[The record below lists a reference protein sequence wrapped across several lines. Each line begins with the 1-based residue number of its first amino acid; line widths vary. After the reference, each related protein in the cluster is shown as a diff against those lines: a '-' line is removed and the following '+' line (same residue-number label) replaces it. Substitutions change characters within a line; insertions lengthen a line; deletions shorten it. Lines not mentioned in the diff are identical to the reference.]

1 MGRTALALF
10 LAAVCAFAQQR
21 PGTVNTETPEGQ
33 LLHQA
38 SNEED
43 ATKKAALLSDFA
55 AKFPQHEAVP
65 WVWSQIQ
72 QANLKAGQFDK
83 ALEAGEKLAAKDP
96 NDLECAHNN
105 LKAAEGKKDADAVKK
120 WAGLTSQL
128 AVKAAAVPKPS
139 NEDDVEGW
147 KARVDFARQLNTY
160 TEYSLYAAA
169 VQSQDPKKRVELA
182 EALRER
188 NPKSEYIARMN
199 PIEFNA
205 YRQSNDAAKALAT
218 AERTLATDQSDEDM
232 LVFVANNYLEAKKE
246 PDKVIAYSMKAV
258 EVLNTKPKPEGVAED
273 VWNGRKSTLSGL
285 AHFMVGSTYYS
296 QKKLKDSEAALRLA
310 LPLVAANDQ
319 LKAATLFY
327 LGLAT
332 NDQGKLSDSLAFN
345 QQCAAIKSAFQA
357 KAAANAKV
365 LRSQGVSTGAAPKKK
380 K

>member
-1 MGRTALALF
+1 MGRTALALY
-10 LAAVCAFAQQR
+10 LAAVCAMAQQR

-43 ATKKAALLSDFA
+43 APKKAALLSDFA
-55 AKFPQHEAVP
+55 AKFPQHESVP

-72 QANLKAGQFDK
+72 QVHLKAGQFDK

-105 LKAAEGKKDADAVKK
+105 LKSAEGKKDPDAVRK

-128 AVKAAAVPKPS
+128 ALKAAAVPKPS
-139 NEDDVEGW
+139 NEDDVEAW
-147 KARVDFARQLNTY
+147 KARADFAKQLNTY
-160 TEYSLYAAA
+160 TEYSLFAAA
-169 VQSQDPKKRVELA
+169 VQTQDPKKRVELA
-182 EALRER
+182 EALREQ
-188 NPKSEYIARMN
+188 NPQSQYIAKMN
-199 PIEFNA
+199 PIEFNS
-205 YRQSNDAAKALAT
+205 YRQLNDNAKALAT

-232 LVFVANNYLEAKKE
+232 LVFAANNYLEGKKD

-258 EVLNTKPKPEGVAED
+258 EVLNTKPKPEGVADD
-273 VWNGRKSTLSGL
+273 VWNGRKNTLAGL
-285 AHFMVGSTYYS
+285 AHFMAGSTYYG
-296 QKKLKDSEAALRLA
+296 QKKLKEADAALRA
-310 LPLVAANDQ
+310 GLPMVGGNDQ

-327 LGLAT
+327 LGLAA
-332 NDQGKLSDSLAFN
+332 NDQGKLADALAFN

-365 LRSQGVSTGAAPKKK
+365 LRSQGVTTGAAPKKK
-380 K
+380 